1 MLYWKFCRWFSQ
13 HELWA
18 WRWPLGSSAWAEPWL
33 HLLHLFPE
41 KNMWLLS
48 IYIALFISKPLYRTS
63 LVNSPNALAKQLLL
77 YTISFFMK
85 ASDGLFHC
93 MAVNCVYQR
102 EFLQRLMSR
111 IKEQLSS
118 ETLMFLLFFSRGKKG
133 SSLIYIVNILTLSH
147 SKTRLSE

>member
-1 MLYWKFCRWFSQ
+1 
-13 HELWA
+13 
-18 WRWPLGSSAWAEPWL
+18 
-33 HLLHLFPE
+33 
-41 KNMWLLS
+41 MWLLS

-118 ETLMFLLFFSRGKKG
+118 ETLMFLLFFSRGKKA
-133 SSLIYIVNILTLSH
+133 H
-147 SKTRLSE
+147 R